1 MYKLSIQV
9 SSITTVIS
17 LFVSIINYLIA
28 YAMGKVSI
36 ANAISS
42 NQYVK
47 YWVYLTAF
55 FLGITFLLFIFFLIF
70 KPKNKASNTGNEYSD
85 TYTSYQTS
93 SGSGPVEEYVN
104 LRVKKSEL
112 SKYQQ

>member
-17 LFVSIINYLIA
+17 LFVSIINYLVA
-28 YAMGKVSI
+28 YAMAKVSI

-47 YWVYLTAF
+47 YWVYLTADRKSTR
-55 FLGITFLLFIFFLIF
+55 L
-70 KPKNKASNTGNEYSD
+70 N
-85 TYTSYQTS
+85 S
-93 SGSGPVEEYVN
+93 SHWE
-104 LRVKKSEL
+104 
-112 SKYQQ
+112 